1 MYGKNHTKKEMYI
14 NDTNIGF
21 YILALIIGVVVGQ
34 FVDWMNTRLPEYKKV
49 FTKEIFKEYKM
60 NFKPNYIL
68 MAITAVIYI
77 ILVYVYGIQKNFI
90 ENLSLI
96 KYLILTPMLLSA
108 FVIDYRLQ
116 IIPNR
121 LNLTMFEVGIVIA
134 FLYGTSNVAITID
147 MLLGMLAGGGIFL
160 AITAIGAL
168 IYGKEAMGLGDVKL
182 MGALG
187 LYFGVSNILVISVMS
202 FLIGAILGIILIVS
216 KIKKSDEY
224 IPFGP
229 FIVIAT
235 FITIIIPFE
244 ILLNVLMTILTLGM
258 YQG

>member
-1 MYGKNHTKKEMYI
+1 MYI
-14 NDTNIGF
+14 NNVHIV
-21 YILALIIGVVVGQ
+21 YYLVAAILGLIVGELIN
-34 FVDWMNTRLPEYKKV
+34 WANKRLPEYKKV
-49 FTKEIFKEYKM
+49 ISREIISEYKM

-68 MAITAVIYI
+68 MLLTAIIYVSLI
-77 ILVYVYGIQKNFI
+77 YVYGVQDTII
-90 ENLSLI
+90 ANLDLI
-96 KYLILTPMLLSA
+96 KFMILTPMLLSA

-121 LNLTMFEVGIVIA
+121 LNLTIFEVGIIFA
-134 FLYGTSNVAITID
+134 FLYGLSNVAITIN
-147 MLLGMLAGGGIFL
+147 MLLGMVAGGGIFL
-160 AITAIGAL
+160 LITLLGGL
-168 IYGKEAMGLGDVKL
+168 FYGKEAMGFGDVKL

-187 LYFGVSNILVISVMS
+187 LFFGLSNIIIITLVS
-202 FLIGAILGIILIVS
+202 FLIGAVLSIILLLT

-235 FITIIIPFE
+235 FLSMYIPFE
-244 ILLNVLMTILTLGM
+244 EIKNVLMTIFTLGM

>member
-1 MYGKNHTKKEMYI
+1 MYI
-14 NDTNIGF
+14 NNVHIVYYLVGAILGLIVGELVNWTNK
-21 YILALIIGVVVGQ
+21 
-34 FVDWMNTRLPEYKKV
+34 RLPQYKKV
-49 FTKEIFKEYKM
+49 ISKEIISEYKM

-68 MAITAVIYI
+68 MLLTAIIYI
-77 ILVYVYGIQKNFI
+77 SLIYVYGVQDTII
-90 ENLSLI
+90 ANLDLI
-96 KYLILTPMLLSA
+96 KFMILTPMLLSA

-121 LNLTMFEVGIVIA
+121 LNLTIFEVGIIFA
-134 FLYGTSNVAITID
+134 FLYGLSNVAITIN
-147 MLLGMLAGGGIFL
+147 MLLGMVAGGGIFL
-160 AITAIGAL
+160 LITLLGGL
-168 IYGKEAMGLGDVKL
+168 FYGKEAMGFGDVKL

-187 LYFGVSNILVISVMS
+187 LFFGLSNIIIITLVS
-202 FLIGAILGIILIVS
+202 FLIGAVLSIILLLT

-235 FITIIIPFE
+235 FLSMYIPFE
-244 ILLNVLMTILTLGM
+244 QIKNVLMTIFTLGM